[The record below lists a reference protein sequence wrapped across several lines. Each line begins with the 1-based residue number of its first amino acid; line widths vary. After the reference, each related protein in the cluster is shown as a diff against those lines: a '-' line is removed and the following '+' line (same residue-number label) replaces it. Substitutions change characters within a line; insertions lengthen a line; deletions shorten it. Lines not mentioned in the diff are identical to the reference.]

1 VQAEDGVAPTYTE
14 DDPGNPSESTKAW
27 FAIKKRRR
35 NPMGMTTDTLLFK
48 PRLQVINED
57 QIGQIHAATLDVLER
72 TGIKITHPRAL
83 EVLSGA
89 GARVRGDRV
98 KIPCFLVEEAIRKA
112 PSRIVLG
119 TRTGKRTV
127 FLERDKSFFG
137 PSLDCVDYMDP
148 ETHTRSRFTSEHV
161 KVTAALCDG
170 LPHFQWCMTIG
181 MADDV
186 PAQIADRVIARNVME
201 FCEKP
206 LVFCCKDAN
215 SVRDI
220 YAMALLL
227 CGGKENFDQ
236 APYVVQYTE
245 PISPLVYFD
254 PAVDKLIFCAEQ
266 GIPLINFPAPQCCGS
281 SPATFAGAIVQA
293 SAESLSGL
301 VLHQLVNPGAPFI
314 YGAFATI
321 MDMRTTIFSYGAI
334 EMSLMTS
341 ALAQMAQHYQL
352 PFFGTAGATDAK
364 FCDAQAGAEAAWQC
378 LAAAAAGSGL
388 VHDCSSWMDHGSL
401 ASPEFMVLVHD
412 IVDSIQH
419 FMEGIE
425 VSEKTLALDLIHTV
439 GPGGHYLQEAH
450 TMQYFRKI
458 KYSDIFERMMVAQ
471 WEEAGSKR
479 FEQRLQQK
487 TIEKMKHRPEP
498 LAGELIKEL
507 GRMQKG
513 WK

>member
-1 VQAEDGVAPTYTE
+1 
-14 DDPGNPSESTKAW
+14 
-27 FAIKKRRR
+27 
-35 NPMGMTTDTLLFK
+35 MGMTTDTLFFK

-57 QIGQIHAATLDVLER
+57 QISQIHAATLDVLAC
-72 TGIKITHPRAL
+72 TGVKITHARAL
-83 EVLSGA
+83 EILSGA
-89 GARVRGDRV
+89 GARVQGDRV
-98 KIPCFLVEEAIRKA
+98 KIPEFMVEDAIRRA
-112 PSRIVLG
+112 PSRLVLG
-119 TRTGKRTV
+119 SRTGKRAV

-137 PSLDCVDYMDP
+137 PSLDCIDYLDP
-148 ETHTRSRFTSEHV
+148 ETHTRSRFSSEHV
-161 KVTAALCDG
+161 KVTAALCDA
-170 LPHFQWCMTIG
+170 LPNFQWCMTIG
-181 MADDV
+181 LAADVSAD
-186 PAQIADRVIARNVME
+186 IADRVIARNVME

-215 SVRDI
+215 SVKDI

-227 CGGKENFDQ
+227 CGGKQNFDQ

-245 PISPLVYFD
+245 PISPLVYYD
-254 PAVDKLIFCAEQ
+254 PGVDKIIYCAEQ
-266 GIPLINFPAPQCCGS
+266 RIPLINFPAPQCCGS
-281 SPATFAGAIVQA
+281 SPATFAGVIVQA

-334 EMSLMTS
+334 EMSLMTG
-341 ALAQMAQHYQL
+341 ALAQMARHYDL

-378 LAAAAAGSGL
+378 LAAAAVGSGL
-388 VHDCSSWMDHGSL
+388 VHDCGSWLDHGSL

-412 IVDSIQH
+412 IVDSIKH

-439 GPGGHYLQEAH
+439 GPGGHFLQQDH
-450 TMQYFRKI
+450 TMQNFKKI
-458 KYSDIFERMMVAQ
+458 KYSEIFERMVYAQ
-471 WEEAGSKR
+471 WENAGSKR
-479 FEQRLQQK
+479 FAQRLQRS
-487 TIEKMKHRPEP
+487 TLEKMKHRPEP
-498 LAGELIKEL
+498 LAAELIKEL
-507 GRMQKG
+507 GQMQKG